1 MIENIRKYTGLMI
14 VVLVLLFI
22 GLVFMENSAQ
32 RVTSGKPAMEIA
44 EKQISQKDFQ
54 RLSINPLQL
63 PASMPFS
70 PLFGERQKNPLSD
83 LVEVFSPRS
92 TGELLSNANMVLDG
106 ASPDRFLANRLAV
119 QKAGIEFGATP
130 GPDEVESFVKTTLF
144 ADFEGNFDQ
153 TSYDDFIDKR
163 VGRLGIGT
171 KGFNEYVR
179 DLLTAANLSKLIS
192 GGLKADEETS
202 KALYRNMRQTISAEQ
217 VILES
222 ASYEAEQTPTEEDI
236 KAYWEENQES
246 YNTDE
251 RRSVS
256 YVFYEPNWDAALAD
270 AEEEKKKAAAAK
282 KLQEEAAAK
291 LKEEAKK
298 AEEGNAARLKEEAQK
313 AKDVANKINETIT
326 PPAETPAAP
335 AEGAEGEVGA
345 QGEPAQPTVPAAP
358 VTPSV
363 ITPAAPVA
371 PTPPKPVTPQLSAK
385 DKLTPTQKQK
395 ALDALNT
402 EIAKFY
408 NPLVDR
414 SEPGMTFEKKA
425 EELKLKIIKTE
436 LFSQNEAPKQLELFA
451 TNSPL
456 GQLSSIVFA
465 IASEG
470 KDDERISEPYSTAD
484 GWFVG
489 QLEEV
494 EASRSLTYE
503 EAKVKVTVDL
513 KKKLARKKLLE
524 EAPLIREKL
533 TAALAEGKTFEEAA
547 QAADLKVQKMP
558 NLSVPPRA
566 RVPSPSFEVARYAAP
581 GTIAEL
587 SLLPTESD
595 PERALIVFVEK
606 REVKTDEAYQTG
618 YEEFLSQQSAG
629 LRLATFQSWL
639 RERYLEN
646 DVQYFSQEE
655 Q

>member
-32 RVTSGKPAMEIA
+32 SVTSGKPAMEIA

-54 RLSINPLQL
+54 RLAVNPLQL

-171 KGFNEYVR
+171 KGFNEYIR
-179 DLLTAANLSKLIS
+179 DLLTAANLSRLIS
-192 GGLKADEETS
+192 GGLQADAETS

-217 VILES
+217 VTLES
-222 ASYEAEQTPTEEDI
+222 ASYEAEQSPSEEDI
-236 KAYWEENQES
+236 KTYWEENQEN

-251 RRSVS
+251 RRSIS
-256 YVFYEPNWDAALAD
+256 YVFYEPDWDAALVL
-270 AEEEKKKAAAAK
+270 AEEEKKKADAAK
-282 KLQEEAAAK
+282 KLQEEAAAR
-291 LKEEAKK
+291 LKEDAKN

-313 AKDVANKINETIT
+313 AKDAADKLNEAISL
-326 PPAETPAAP
+326 PAEIPAP
-335 AEGAEGEVGA
+335 STEGAEGEVGA
-345 QGEPAQPTVPAAP
+345 QGEPAQPTEPTPP
-358 VTPSV
+358 VTPAV
-363 ITPAAPVA
+363 TAPATPVA
-371 PTPPKPVTPQLSAK
+371 PIPPKPVIPQLSAK
-385 DKLTPTQKQK
+385 DQLTPAQKQK
-395 ALDALNT
+395 ALDALNP

-408 NPLVDR
+408 NPLVDL
-414 SEPGMTFEKKA
+414 SSGKTFEEHAA
-425 EELKLKIIKTE
+425 ELNLTIIKTE
-436 LFSQNEAPKQLELFA
+436 LFSQNKAPKQLELFV

-456 GQLSSIVFA
+456 GQLSTIVFA
-465 IASEG
+465 IAPEG

-489 QLEEV
+489 KLEEV
-494 EASRSLTYE
+494 EASRPLTYE

-547 QAADLKVQKMP
+547 KAADLKVQKMP

-566 RVPSPSFEVARYAAP
+566 RVPSPAFEVARYAAP

-587 SLLPTESD
+587 SLLPNESD
-595 PERALIVFVEK
+595 PENALIVFVEK
-606 REVKTDEAYQTG
+606 REVTSDEAYQTG
-618 YEEFLSQQSAG
+618 YEQFASQQSAG

>member
-22 GLVFMENSAQ
+22 GLVFMGDGA
-32 RVTSGKPAMEIA
+32 RTAASGKPAMLIA
-44 EKQISQKDFQ
+44 EKQISQKDFR
-54 RLSINPLQL
+54 RLSENTLKI

-70 PLFGERQKNPLSD
+70 PLFGERQKNPLTD

-171 KGFNEYVR
+171 KGFNEYIR

-192 GGLKADEETS
+192 GGLQADAETS

-217 VILES
+217 VTLES
-222 ASYEAEQTPTEEDI
+222 ASYEAEQAPSEEEL
-236 KAYWEENQES
+236 KAYWEENQEN

-256 YVFYEPNWDAALAD
+256 YVFYEPDWDAALVL
-270 AEEEKKKAAAAK
+270 AEEEKKAADAAK

-298 AEEGNAARLKEEAQK
+298 AEEGNADRLKKEAKK
-313 AKDVANKINETIT
+313 AKDAADKINETIT
-326 PPAETPAAP
+326 PPAV
-335 AEGAEGEVGA
+335 EGAEGEVGA
-345 QGEPAQPTVPAAP
+345 QGEPAQPSEPTAPVIPDVAAP
-358 VTPSV
+358 V
-363 ITPAAPVA
+363 IPAEPVVVPA
-371 PTPPKPVTPQLSAK
+371 PPKPVIPQLSAK
-385 DKLTPTQKQK
+385 DKLTPAQKQK
-395 ALDALNT
+395 ALDELNP

-408 NPLVDR
+408 NPLVDL
-414 SEPGMTFEKKA
+414 SSGKTFEEHAA
-425 EELKLKIIKTE
+425 ELNLKIIKTE
-436 LFSQNEAPKQLELFA
+436 LFAQDKAPKQLELFA

-456 GQLSSIVFA
+456 GQLSAIVFA
-465 IASEG
+465 IAPEG

-489 QLEEV
+489 QLVEV
-494 EASRSLTYE
+494 EASRPLTYE
-503 EAKVKVTVDL
+503 EAKVNVTVDL
-513 KKKLARKKLLE
+513 KKKLARKKLLT

-547 QAADLKVQKMP
+547 KAADLKVQKMP

-566 RVPSPSFEVARYAAP
+566 RIPSPSFEVGRYAAP

-587 SLLPTESD
+587 SLLPSESD
-595 PERALIVFVEK
+595 PENALIVFVEK
-606 REVKTDEAYQTG
+606 RTVTTDATYETG
-618 YEEFLSQQSAG
+618 YEQFVSQQSAG

-646 DVQYFSQEE
+646 DVQYFSQEG